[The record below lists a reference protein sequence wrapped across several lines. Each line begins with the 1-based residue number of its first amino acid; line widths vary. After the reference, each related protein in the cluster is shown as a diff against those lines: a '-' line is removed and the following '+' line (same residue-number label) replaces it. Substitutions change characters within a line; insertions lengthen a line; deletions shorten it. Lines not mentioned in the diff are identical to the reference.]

1 MNQKSLSHSKKLITA
16 VCAVSLFLISASFVY
31 ADSSESA
38 ALISPTPKPV
48 EYELPYPGLLPDHP
62 LYFLRAVRDT
72 MQNIF
77 TSNPLKKAEFHLL
90 QADKSVSASVLLSE
104 KQDTLQLAGATAV
117 EAQVHFEKALDFLGN
132 AKTQGLEVNELA
144 RKMHLA
150 NEKHQETLLLL
161 ENGAEKHREEFT
173 KAVQKAQ
180 SVEKKVKA
188 FLPEE

>member
-1 MNQKSLSHSKKLITA
+1 MNQKSLSHSKKHITA

-180 SVEKKVKA
+180 SIEKKVKA

>member
-16 VCAVSLFLISASFVY
+16 VCGLSLFLISAGFVY

>member
-180 SVEKKVKA
+180 SIEKKVKA